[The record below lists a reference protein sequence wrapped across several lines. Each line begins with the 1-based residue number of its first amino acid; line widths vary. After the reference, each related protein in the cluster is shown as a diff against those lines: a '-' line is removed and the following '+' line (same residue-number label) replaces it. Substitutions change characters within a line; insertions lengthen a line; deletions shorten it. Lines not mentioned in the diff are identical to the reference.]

1 MTPFDYAVLAVVGVS
16 VLVSLFRGAVREV
29 MSILSWIAAFLI
41 ALHYAPMLSELL
53 PAAVKHSWLRL
64 FVAFVVLMISS
75 LLLFALF
82 TLRARKLSAAP
93 GLTPG
98 SHARRLLRLVR
109 AASFVLLVLLG
120 GLTPLPRE
128 PAWRNAMFRP
138 PLEAIALYARGYL
151 PQRFTEHIRF
161 DKRAPPA

>member
-53 PAAVKHSWLRL
+53 PVAVKHSWLRL
-64 FVAFVVLMISS
+64 FVAFVVLMIGS
-75 LLLFALF
+75 LILFALV
-82 TLRARKLSAAP
+82 TLAVSQ
-93 GLTPG
+93 
-98 SHARRLLRLVR
+98 LVR
-109 AASFVLLVLLG
+109 RTGLAPWDRALGALFGLARALVILIALVLIAE
-120 GLTPLPRE
+120 LTPLPKE

-138 PLEAIALYARGYL
+138 PLEAMAKNVRAFL
-151 PQRFTEHIRF
+151 PAGMANKIHFQS
-161 DKRAPPA
+161 

>member
-53 PAAVKHSWLRL
+53 PVAVKHSWLRL
-64 FVAFVVLMISS
+64 FVAFVVLMIGS
-75 LLLFALF
+75 LILFALV
-82 TLRARKLSAAP
+82 TLAVSQLVRRTGLAPWDRALGALFGLARALVILIALVLSAE
-93 GLTPG
+93 
-98 SHARRLLRLVR
+98 
-109 AASFVLLVLLG
+109 
-120 GLTPLPRE
+120 LTPLPKE

-138 PLEAIALYARGYL
+138 PLEAMAKNVRAFL
-151 PQRFTEHIRF
+151 PAGMANKIHFQS
-161 DKRAPPA
+161 